1 MARHRKTDDLKVED
15 AGSSDT
21 ALLALTTNIVCSYL
35 SYNHVQVGE
44 ITSIL
49 RSVYNSLA
57 NMSGTATTDN
67 PAHAPAVPVKK
78 SVTDDF
84 IICLE
89 DGKKLRTLKRY
100 LKTQYDLTPE
110 DYRAKWQLPRDYPM
124 VAPAYTRMRSA
135 FARKIGLGRVP
146 AGRSRRAKSA

>member
-1 MARHRKTDDLKVED
+1 MPRNRKAGNLEVED
-15 AGSSDT
+15 VGTSGS
-21 ALLALTTNIVCSYL
+21 ALLTLTTEIVCSYL
-35 SYNHVQVGE
+35 SYNHVA
-44 ITSIL
+44 ITDITTIM
-49 RSVYNSLA
+49 RSVHSSLA
-57 NMSGTATTDN
+57 SMSGAAPSD
-67 PAHAPAVPVKK
+67 PAYTPAVPVKK

-100 LKTQYDLTPE
+100 LKTQYNLTPE

-146 AGRSRRAKSA
+146 VGRSRRAKSA

>member
-1 MARHRKTDDLKVED
+1 MSRNRKADDLKVED
-15 AGSSDT
+15 AGT
-21 ALLALTTNIVCSYL
+21 NGPALLALTTEIVCSYL
-35 SYNHVQVGE
+35 SYNHVPITE
-44 ITSIL
+44 ITTIL
-49 RSVYNSLA
+49 RSVHSSLA
-57 NMSGTATTDN
+57 SMSGATTSD
-67 PAHAPAVPVKK
+67 PAHTPAVPVKK

-146 AGRSRRAKSA
+146 TGRTRKAKQA